1 MRINFTG
8 IKPVLYGEKDFHMKK
23 RFPGLLL
30 AVGIAA
36 LARWIAGYIP
46 GPGDVCW
53 AILIG
58 IVFGNLLPLGERME
72 PGLEFA
78 EGYLLPVAIAL
89 MGTELE
95 LHALGK
101 LGFTAL
107 LIVVPSMA
115 VSIAA
120 SLLIG
125 RWFKLPM
132 RAALV
137 LGIGN
142 SVCGSSAVL
151 AAAPALKAEKHDV
164 AVAIASVNLAGTVG
178 MFLLP
183 ALAVLLTLPDVKTAC
198 LLGGSLQ
205 AVGQVVAAG
214 FAVSDDVGNT
224 ALVIKMLRVLMIGPI
239 VMILHTVFHSK
250 GTAPGQK
257 KKYVPGYILGFML
270 CAAAA
275 AVFSHDTLILP
286 HAKTAAKLLMGVA
299 MAAVGCRI
307 HFRPLLAQ
315 GPKALLFVALLS
327 VIQAGAVLILIQLF
341 V

>member
-1 MRINFTG
+1 MRR
-8 IKPVLYGEKDFHMKK
+8 L
-23 RFPGLLL
+23 FPGLLL
-30 AVGIAA
+30 AVGLAA
-36 LARWIAGYIP
+36 LARLTADFVP
-46 GPGDVCW
+46 GPGDVFW
-53 AILIG
+53 ALLIG
-58 IVFGNLLPLGERME
+58 IICGNLMPFTKRLD
-72 PGLEFA
+72 PGLGFA
-78 EGYLLPVAIAL
+78 EAHILPVAIAL

-95 LHALGK
+95 LHALGT
-101 LGFTAL
+101 LGFPAL
-107 LIVVPSMA
+107 LIVIPAMA
-115 VSIAA
+115 VPIAA

-125 RWFKLPM
+125 RWMKLPV

-164 AVAIASVNLAGTVG
+164 AVAIAAVNLAGTIG

-183 ALAVLLTLPDVKTAC
+183 ALAVLLALPDVKTAY

-214 FAVSDDVGNT
+214 FAVSNGIGNS

-250 GTAPGQK
+250 NAVSGQK
-257 KKYVPGYILGFML
+257 KKYIPGYIIGFMF
-270 CAAAA
+270 CAAVAA
-275 AVFSHDTLILP
+275 IFPHSTLILP
-286 HAKTAAKLLMGVA
+286 QVKVLAKLLMVVA

-315 GPKALLFVALLS
+315 GPKALLFVAMLS
-327 VIQAGAVLILIQLF
+327 TIQTGAILILIHF
-341 V
+341 FA

>member
-1 MRINFTG
+1 
-8 IKPVLYGEKDFHMKK
+8 MKK
-23 RFPGLLL
+23 LFPGLLL
-30 AVGIAA
+30 AIGVAA
-36 LARWIAGYIP
+36 LARLTAAFIP

-58 IVFGNLLPLGERME
+58 IACGNLMSPGERME
-72 PGLEFA
+72 QGLGFA
-78 EGYLLPVAIAL
+78 EAHLLPVAIAL

-101 LGFTAL
+101 LGCSAL
-107 LIVVPSMA
+107 LIVIPAMA

-125 RWFKLPM
+125 QWFKMPV

-164 AVAIASVNLAGTVG
+164 AVAIAAVNLAGTVG

-183 ALAVLLTLPDVKTAC
+183 ALAVLLALPAVKTAC

-205 AVGQVVAAG
+205 AVGQVAAAG

-239 VMILHTVFHSK
+239 VMILHAIFHSK
-250 GTAPGQK
+250 NPVPGQK
-257 KKYVPGYILGFML
+257 KRYVPGYIIGFML
-270 CAAAA
+270 CAAVA

-286 HAKTAAKLLMGVA
+286 QVKTAAKLLMVIA

-315 GPKALLFVALLS
+315 GPKALLCVALLS
-327 VIQAGAVLILIQLF
+327 VIQAGAILILIRLF